1 MVSSPCMI
9 EFESVT
15 KLYGRVL
22 GVNDIT
28 LQLSPGAYGLLG
40 PNGAGKS
47 TLLNLLTGQL
57 LPTRGTV
64 SVLGM
69 KPRNN
74 PDLMRRI
81 GFCPGFEG
89 MYSSIC
95 GVEWVTYLL
104 EMQGFSRFEA
114 KRRALDCLEL
124 VGMQEGMWRP
134 ISSYSRGMRQRT
146 KLAQAI
152 AHDPELLILDEPLSG
167 LDPVGRAQMTEVLKD
182 WIQIGRSV
190 IIATHVLHE
199 VEALTESF
207 LLISGGRV
215 LASGTAA
222 EVHELLFKVPME
234 IQVRCNKGRSLAA
247 AALKGDLVEAARV
260 STTESGDLV
269 ILTTRDASAL
279 SSRISE
285 WVQEDDLT
293 VFEMRTA
300 DDSLQSLF
308 NSLMKIHRGEL

>member
-1 MVSSPCMI
+1 ML
-9 EFESVT
+9 FRSV
-15 KLYGRVL
+15 KVL
-22 GVNDIT
+22 DVN
-28 LQLSPGAYGLLG
+28 
-40 PNGAGKS
+40 
-47 TLLNLLTGQL
+47 
-57 LPTRGTV
+57 
-64 SVLGM
+64 
-69 KPRNN
+69 PRNN
-74 PDLMRRI
+74 ADLMRRI

-104 EMQGFSRFEA
+104 EMQGYSWREA
-114 KRRALDCLEL
+114 RKRALDCLEL

-134 ISSYSRGMRQRT
+134 ISAYSRGMRQRT

-152 AHDPELLILDEPLSG
+152 AHEPELLILDEPLSG
-167 LDPVGRAQMTEVLKD
+167 LDPVGRAQMTDVLKN
-182 WIQIGRSV
+182 WIQMGRSV

-199 VEALTESF
+199 IDALTESF

-234 IQVRCNKGRSLAA
+234 IQIRCNDGRRLAA
-247 AALKGDLVEAARV
+247 DTLNAGLAEAARISV
-260 STTESGDLV
+260 TAAGDVV
-269 ILTTRDASAL
+269 ILTTRDASTL
-279 SSRISE
+279 SSRISD
-285 WVQEDDLT
+285 WIQQGDLR
-293 VFEMRTA
+293 VYEMRTA

>member
-1 MVSSPCMI
+1 MVSTQSMI

-28 LQLSPGAYGLLG
+28 LELAPGAYGLLG

-64 SVLGM
+64 KVLGL

-74 PDLMRRI
+74 ADLMRRI

-95 GVEWVTYLL
+95 GMEWVTYLL
-104 EMQGFSRFEA
+104 EMQGFSRVEA
-114 KRRALDCLEL
+114 RKRALNCLEL
-124 VGMQEGMWRP
+124 VGMQDGMLRP
-134 ISSYSRGMRQRT
+134 ISAYSRGMRQRT

-167 LDPVGRAQMTEVLKD
+167 LDPVGRAQMTQVLKD
-182 WIQIGRSV
+182 WIQMGRSV

-234 IQVRCNKGRSLAA
+234 IQIRCNDGRSLAA
-247 AALKGDLVEAARV
+247 ATLKADLAEAARV
-260 STTESGDLV
+260 SSTESGDLV
-269 ILTTRDASAL
+269 TLTTRDASAL
-279 SSRISE
+279 SSRISK
-285 WVQEDDLT
+285 WIQEDDLR

>member
-1 MVSSPCMI
+1 MVSTRCMI

-28 LQLSPGAYGLLG
+28 LELAPGAYGLLG

-64 SVLGM
+64 RVLGM

-89 MYSSIC
+89 MYSSIS

-104 EMQGFSRFEA
+104 EMQGFSRPDA
-114 KRRALDCLEL
+114 RKRALDCLEL
-124 VGMQEGMWRP
+124 VGMLEGMLRP
-134 ISSYSRGMRQRT
+134 ISTYSRGMRQRT
-146 KLAQAI
+146 KLAQAL
-152 AHDPELLILDEPLSG
+152 AHEPELLILDEPLSG
-167 LDPVGRAQMTEVLKD
+167 LDPVGRAQMTELLKN
-182 WIQIGRSV
+182 WIQMGRSV

-199 VEALTESF
+199 IEALTESF

-234 IQVRCNKGRSLAA
+234 IQIRCNDGRRLAA
-247 AALKGDLVEAARV
+247 ATLKADLAEAARV

-279 SSRISE
+279 SSEISK
-285 WVQEDDLT
+285 WIQDDDLK